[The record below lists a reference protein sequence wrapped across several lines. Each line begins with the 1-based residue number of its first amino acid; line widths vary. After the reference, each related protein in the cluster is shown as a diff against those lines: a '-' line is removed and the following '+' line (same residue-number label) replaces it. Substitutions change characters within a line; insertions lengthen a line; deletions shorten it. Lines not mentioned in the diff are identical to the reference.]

1 MLFGSAPVV
10 LVITLLALVYLSFL
24 ELRKRPLPRMVKLAW
39 LLFVFLTHA
48 FGFLALLAYLHLLPP
63 APRADLSIGP
73 APESRRPLPP
83 RRTVIVFIAILFV
96 AAFVVS
102 RSCQKREVAIDKER
116 AVEIARDQIDYEPQR
131 VAVRFMRRGVPS
143 RGYWAVS
150 MPGTDPPRVTTVV
163 ISASSGDV
171 VEVNREQP

>member
-1 MLFGSAPVV
+1 M
-10 LVITLLALVYLSFL
+10 
-24 ELRKRPLPRMVKLAW
+24 
-39 LLFVFLTHA
+39 
-48 FGFLALLAYLHLLPP
+48 
-63 APRADLSIGP
+63 SIGP

-96 AAFVVS
+96 AAFAVS

-116 AVEIARDQIDYEPQR
+116 AVEIARDQKISPISPQR

-150 MPGTDPPRVTTVV
+150 MPGTDPPRITTVV

>member
-1 MLFGSAPVV
+1 M
-10 LVITLLALVYLSFL
+10 
-24 ELRKRPLPRMVKLAW
+24 
-39 LLFVFLTHA
+39 
-48 FGFLALLAYLHLLPP
+48 
-63 APRADLSIGP
+63 SIGP

-150 MPGTDPPRVTTVV
+150 MPGADPPRITTVV

>member
-1 MLFGSAPVV
+1 M
-10 LVITLLALVYLSFL
+10 
-24 ELRKRPLPRMVKLAW
+24 
-39 LLFVFLTHA
+39 
-48 FGFLALLAYLHLLPP
+48 
-63 APRADLSIGP
+63 SIGP

-83 RRTVIVFIAILFV
+83 RRTVIVVIAILFV
-96 AAFVVS
+96 VAFAVS

-116 AVEIARDQIDYEPQR
+116 AVEIARGQIDYEPQR
-131 VAVRFMRRGVPS
+131 VAVRFMRRGIPS

>member
-1 MLFGSAPVV
+1 M
-10 LVITLLALVYLSFL
+10 
-24 ELRKRPLPRMVKLAW
+24 
-39 LLFVFLTHA
+39 
-48 FGFLALLAYLHLLPP
+48 
-63 APRADLSIGP
+63 SIGP

-83 RRTVIVFIAILFV
+83 RRTVIVFIAILLV

-102 RSCQKREVAIDKER
+102 RSCQEREVAIDKER

-131 VAVRFMRRGVPS
+131 VAVRFLRRGVPS

-150 MPGTDPPRVTTVV
+150 MPGADPPRVTTVL